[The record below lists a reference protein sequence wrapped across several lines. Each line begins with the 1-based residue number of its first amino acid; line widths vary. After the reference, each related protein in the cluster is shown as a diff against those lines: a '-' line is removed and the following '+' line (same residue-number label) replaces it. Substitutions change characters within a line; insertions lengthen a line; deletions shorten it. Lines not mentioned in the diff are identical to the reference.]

1 MDFKQIQ
8 YFTEVV
14 NQGSFSKAAEHLFLS
29 QPNISKSI
37 KDLEK
42 ELDAKLLTRTTRK
55 IELTDTGKLLYHYG
69 QRISQSIEHFYDE
82 LDDIKNSKKGNIK
95 MGIFSTLGTDIFSE
109 LMALFHIEYPLI
121 TVRFVEDG
129 ALHLKNTLL
138 NGELDLV
145 VMPLPIDDEF
155 DSIPFMKGDLRL
167 VVHQNHRF
175 ANQETVSLED
185 LREESFI
192 IFREG
197 YQVHELIMQA
207 CKLNGFEPN
216 VICETSQWK
225 FIMEMVSFNQGI
237 TILPQSDLKEIDVS
251 EGKIK
256 VIPLIPHINWQ
267 IGIAWKKDS
276 YISYATRTWIDFIKT
291 KLEASREKPS
301 DVWKT

>member
-14 NQGSFSKAAEHLFLS
+14 NRGSFSKAAEHLFLS

-55 IELTDTGKLLYHYG
+55 IELTDTGKLLYQYG

-95 MGIFSTLGTDIFSE
+95 MGIFSTLGTEIFSE
-109 LMALFHIEYPLI
+109 LMAQFHKEYPFI

-129 ALHLKNTLL
+129 ALYLKDTLL
-138 NGELDLV
+138 QGELDLV
-145 VMPLPIDDEF
+145 VMPLPIEDDFE
-155 DSIPFMKGDLRL
+155 SIAFMKGDLRL
-167 VVHQNHRF
+167 VVHQSHRL
-175 ANQETVSLED
+175 AKEETVSWENLKD
-185 LREESFI
+185 ESFI

-197 YQVHELIMQA
+197 YEVHELIMQA
-207 CKLNGFEPN
+207 CSLNGFEPN
-216 VICETSQWK
+216 IICETSQWK

-237 TILPQSDLKEIDVS
+237 TVLPKGDLEEMDISNKEMIT
-251 EGKIK
+251 
-256 VIPLIPHINWQ
+256 IPLTPAINWQ
-267 IGIAWKKDS
+267 VGIAWKKGN
-276 YISYATRTWIDFIKT
+276 YISFATRTWIEFIKT
-291 KLEASREKPS
+291 KLADRE
-301 DVWKT
+301 DQ

>member
-14 NQGSFSKAAEHLFLS
+14 KQGSFSKAAEHLFLS

-55 IELTDTGKLLYHYG
+55 IELTDTGKLLYQYG

-82 LDDIKNSKKGNIK
+82 LDDMKNSKKGNIK

-109 LMALFHIEYPLI
+109 LMAQFHKEYPFI

-138 NGELDLV
+138 QGDLDLV
-145 VMPLPIDDEF
+145 VMPLPIDDTFE
-155 DSIPFMKGDLRL
+155 SIPFMKGDLRL
-167 VVHQNHRF
+167 VVHHHHQL
-175 ANQETVSLED
+175 ANQEHVSWDRLKD
-185 LREESFI
+185 ESFI

-216 VICETSQWK
+216 IICETSQWK

-237 TILPQSDLKEIDVS
+237 TVLPKSDLEEMDISNEEIVTL
-251 EGKIK
+251 
-256 VIPLIPHINWQ
+256 PLIPHIKWQ
-267 IGIAWKKDS
+267 VGIAWKKDS
-276 YISYATRTWIDFIKT
+276 YISYATRTWIEFIKA
-291 KLEASREKPS
+291 KLEENRDDKER
-301 DVWKT
+301 